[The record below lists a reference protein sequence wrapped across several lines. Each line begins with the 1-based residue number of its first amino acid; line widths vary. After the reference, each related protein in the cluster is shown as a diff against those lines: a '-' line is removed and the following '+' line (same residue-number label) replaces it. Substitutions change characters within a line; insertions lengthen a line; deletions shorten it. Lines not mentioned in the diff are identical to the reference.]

1 MTLENKNM
9 TDSERLGLY
18 VSKLKER
25 TGLSNEAIG
34 KMCAT
39 PESTVK
45 NICNAKTDNP
55 GLFTA
60 APIIYGLGGSLDEM
74 YLGESKETSQDVSY
88 MALKE
93 VYEAEINALKEINEI
108 HISNIRSHY
117 EQHREDVTTNYEKRL
132 ADKRELIELQ
142 NKHIQKLEES
152 IKSKTKIVFILS
164 SIFVL
169 LFLVLLVLE
178 FLHPE
183 HGWIRF

>member
-108 HISNIRSHY
+108 HI
-117 EQHREDVTTNYEKRL
+117 
-132 ADKRELIELQ
+132 
-142 NKHIQKLEES
+142 
-152 IKSKTKIVFILS
+152 
-164 SIFVL
+164 
-169 LFLVLLVLE
+169 LLVLQ
-178 FLHPE
+178 
-183 HGWIRF
+183 